1 MARITV
7 EDCIL
12 RVPNRFDLVM
22 AASQRARDIS
32 AGTALTIDRDNDK
45 NPVVALREIAEQ
57 TVDPE
62 ELEQAVILGLQRHVE
77 QEELEDEDL
86 DDLSVGKSLDPGGP
100 TQTAAE
106 DTTLI
111 QQEIAENV
119 LTVGQEA
126 VEAGAEISDVP
137 RAAAEET
144 ATEPEEA
151 ATEPEEAA
159 TEPEEAAT
167 EPEEAVTEPQE
178 GATEPQEGA
187 TEKAATEES

>member
-12 RVPNRFDLVM
+12 RIPNRFDLVM

-62 ELEQAVILGLQRHVE
+62 VLEQAVIQGLQRHVE
-77 QEELEDEDL
+77 QEEFEEEDL
-86 DDLSVGKSLDPGGP
+86 NDLVVGEGLGLAGP
-100 TQTAAE
+100 EQTAAT
-106 DTTLI
+106 DKTLI
-111 QQEIAENV
+111 QQEIAANV

-126 VEAGAEISDVP
+126 VEAGAQIAEVP
-137 RAAAEET
+137 GDATPEAAAE
-144 ATEPEEA
+144 PPEA
-151 ATEPEEAA
+151 ASTEAA
-159 TEPEEAAT
+159 STEAAST
-167 EPEEAVTEPQE
+167 EAAAEPQE
-178 GATEPQEGA
+178 GDA
-187 TEKAATEES
+187 EKAATEES

>member
-12 RVPNRFDLVM
+12 RIPNRFDLVM

-62 ELEQAVILGLQRHVE
+62 ELEQAVIQGLQRHVE
-77 QEELEDEDL
+77 QDEPEDEDL
-86 DDLSVGKSLDPGGP
+86 DALSVGEGLGIGGP
-100 TQTAAE
+100 DAAVAE
-106 DTTLI
+106 DSTLI
-111 QQEIAENV
+111 EQEIAEDV
-119 LTVGQEA
+119 LIVGEEA

-137 RAAAEET
+137 EDDADAAG
-144 ATEPEEA
+144 EPEVDAME
-151 ATEPEEAA
+151 EVKPEE
-159 TEPEEAAT
+159 
-167 EPEEAVTEPQE
+167 
-178 GATEPQEGA
+178 G
-187 TEKAATEES
+187 

>member
-12 RVPNRFDLVM
+12 RIPNRFDLVM

-62 ELEQAVILGLQRHVE
+62 VLEQALIQSLQRHVE
-77 QEELEDEDL
+77 QDEPEDEDL
-86 DDLSVGKSLDPGGP
+86 DALSVGEGLGLGVLEPG
-100 TQTAAE
+100 A
-106 DTTLI
+106 DKTLI
-111 QQEIAENV
+111 EQEIAEDV
-119 LTVGQEA
+119 LTVGEEA

-137 RAAAEET
+137 EDEVDAGAKEEDS
-144 ATEPEEA
+144 PEEGKL
-151 ATEPEEAA
+151 EE
-159 TEPEEAAT
+159 
-167 EPEEAVTEPQE
+167 
-178 GATEPQEGA
+178 G
-187 TEKAATEES
+187 

>member
-12 RVPNRFDLVM
+12 RIPNRFDLVM

-62 ELEQAVILGLQRHVE
+62 ELEQAVIQGLQRHVE
-77 QEELEDEDL
+77 QEEFEDEDL
-86 DDLSVGKSLDPGGP
+86 NDLSVGEGLGLTGPG
-100 TQTAAE
+100 QTAAA
-106 DTTLI
+106 DQTLI

-126 VEAGAEISDVP
+126 VEAGAEIAEVP
-137 RAAAEET
+137 GGATPEAAAEPPE
-144 ATEPEEA
+144 AASTEAAAEPAEGAKPAEGAGPEEGA
-151 ATEPEEAA
+151 A
-159 TEPEEAAT
+159 
-167 EPEEAVTEPQE
+167 
-178 GATEPQEGA
+178 
-187 TEKAATEES
+187 EKAATEES

>member
-12 RVPNRFDLVM
+12 RVANRFDLVM

-86 DDLSVGKSLDPGGP
+86 DDLSLGEGLDPGGA
-100 TQTAAE
+100 TQMAVE
-106 DTTLI
+106 DKTLI

-137 RAAAEET
+137 DVPGAAAEE
-144 ATEPEEA
+144 ATTEPEEAATEPEEVATEPVEAVAEPEEA

-159 TEPEEAAT
+159 A
-167 EPEEAVTEPQE
+167 
-178 GATEPQEGA
+178 
-187 TEKAATEES
+187 EKAVKEES